1 MLGEM
6 EGREIKRGDKEEPNI
21 AREKIKR
28 IIRKLKDG
36 KAERID
42 EMPGEVW
49 RYGRKKIEGLD
60 IRDIIKYGE
69 GRNVN

>member
-1 MLGEM
+1 M
-6 EGREIKRGDKEEPNI
+6 
-21 AREKIKR
+21 
-28 IIRKLKDG
+28 KDG

-60 IRDIIKYGE
+60 IRDIIKYE
-69 GRNVN
+69 EERNVD